1 MWAWVIGVIVI
12 VLLVML
18 FSMVSRKKYY
28 TKIDELDL
36 RKQGI
41 ISASI
46 PKELQ
51 ELKELPMAGE
61 TETKFTSWHQAWEE
75 LVTVHVAQID
85 ETLYR
90 AEEGLD
96 RYRFVAV
103 KNDLEVTEQLIA
115 ELEGLIDE
123 MLAEM
128 STFKTNQSVLAELK
142 AQGETNSSQVRKS
155 LLLQATS
162 FGPALPNLE
171 EQAEQIDRL
180 RAEMVAFE
188 EAGEVTK
195 AYETSLLL
203 EAKVEETRQ
212 LVEVIPQQ
220 WKTLA
225 HELRQRI
232 DQLSAGYKEM
242 TLDGYPLEPLGMQS
256 DIKRFEEQRLSLV
269 KKLEFL
275 EIAGLEE
282 QVQQLA
288 SDIDQMYD
296 TFRREVDAR
305 HHVKKEN
312 QSLKQ
317 KALRMREKVHQL
329 AQEFSMLRENYEISA
344 DLGEHYE
351 SIQRDEEMLFGAAKD
366 LDESI
371 ASRIIPFSMLED
383 QMRDAVR
390 LEEQL
395 MLQYERFAVELQALR
410 KEETEVRQRVAE
422 WRQLLST
429 IRLRLKRLGLPK
441 IPADVEEALQ
451 ASSRSLQTLE
461 MRLEELPFNVHYIV
475 SQSEDVNGTFKT
487 LQERI
492 DKVVFEVTYAE
503 RLVQYANR
511 FRRQDNEIHMSLT
524 IAETKFLAGDY
535 ERTIALGEQVLQQFD
550 PNSIE
555 RIRKACGQPETM
567 HA

>member
-18 FSMVSRKKYY
+18 FSMISRKKYY
-28 TKIDELDL
+28 TKIDELDM

-51 ELKELPMAGE
+51 ELKQLPMAGE

-75 LVTVHVAQID
+75 LLTVHVAQID

-96 RYRFVAV
+96 KYHFLAV
-103 KNDLEVTEQLIA
+103 KNDLEVTEQLIG

-123 MLAEM
+123 MLREM
-128 STFKTNQSVLAELK
+128 ETFKNNQSALTSLK
-142 AQGETNSSQVRKS
+142 AQGETDSGQVRKS

-162 FGPALPNLE
+162 FGPALAKLE
-171 EQAEQIDRL
+171 ERSEEIDQL
-180 RAEMVAFE
+180 RTEMTAFE

-195 AYETSLLL
+195 AYETSLQL
-203 EAKVEETRQ
+203 EERVAQTRQ
-212 LVEVIPQQ
+212 LVEVIPNH
-220 WKTLA
+220 WKVLA

-232 DQLSAGYKEM
+232 DQLSAGYNEM

-256 DIKRFEEQRLSLV
+256 DIKRFEETRLNLV

-275 EIAGLEE
+275 EMDDLEE
-282 QVQQLA
+282 RVQQLSA
-288 SDIDQMYD
+288 DVDQMYD

-312 QSLKQ
+312 QVLKQ

-329 AQEFSMLRENYEISA
+329 AQEFSSLREQYEISA

-383 QMRDAVR
+383 QMRDAIR

-395 MLQYERFAVELQALR
+395 TIQYERFSIELQALR
-410 KEETEVRQRVAE
+410 KEELEVRERINE
-422 WRQLLST
+422 WRHAFSSA
-429 IRLRLKRLGLPK
+429 RLRLKRLGLPK
-441 IPADVEEALQ
+441 IPQDVEEALQ
-451 ASSRSLQTLE
+451 TASRSLQTLE
-461 MRLEELPFNVHYIV
+461 ARFEEIPFNVGYIV
-475 SQSEDVNGTFKT
+475 SQSEDVKLTFKQ

-492 DKVVFEVTYAE
+492 DTLVFEVTYAE

-511 FRRQDNEIHMSLT
+511 FRRNDNEIHMSLT

-535 ERTIALGEQVLQQFD
+535 ERAILLGERVLEQFD
-550 PNSIE
+550 PQSIE
-555 RIRKACGQPETM
+555 RIKQACAKQETIHM
-567 HA
+567 